1 MTKTINTR
9 IQLKYDT
16 LTNWQTNNPTLLA
29 GEIAIAT
36 VGNSHTTTT
45 PDNGTHPV
53 VFKVG
58 PGAYNSLPFTS
69 ALAADV
75 YAWAKEASIT
85 VNKDGAGNV
94 VAGIEWDATANDGKG
109 GLKYT
114 TASVATSE
122 GLQAV
127 QEAIEA
133 INKELDT
140 FGDIVTHDANE
151 FATAA
156 QGTKA
161 DNAAPQATTYTKTEV
176 NNLVAPLATT
186 EALNG
191 VKATA
196 EAAAP
201 QATTYNKTEVDSL
214 VQGAKD
220 YADNNDANTE
230 YHIEYDSTAKEIKLI
245 AGADA
250 NKMTIDATSFI
261 KDGMIDTVEFNAD
274 DNDLVITFNTEAGKD
289 AITVPLDKLIDVYT
303 IEGTDTATIDIT
315 ASTNGN
321 KHTVSATVID
331 GSLTNAHIAADAAI
345 SVSKLDP
352 TIVTDVVNDDYN
364 LTIERDS
371 EYEDGMSDTHKY
383 HVNLLFNNEKGNV
396 KFTNGS
402 LMDPGLSANVDL
414 TNYATKDE
422 LPTASGEA
430 TIATIAND
438 IVTLKAGATLGSNHA
453 LGNST
458 DADIT
463 LHKIAKT
470 GSINDAAEAYDN
482 TNADGSPTGT
492 DYIIFNCGTA
502 SKLI

>member
-1 MTKTINTR
+1 MAKTINTR

-16 LTNWQTNNPTLLA
+16 LANWQEKNPTLLS

-75 YAWAKEASIT
+75 YAWAKEATIT
-85 VNKDGAGNV
+85 VNKDGSGNV
-94 VAGIEWDATANDGKG
+94 VAGIEWDTTANNGKG
-109 GLKYT
+109 GIKYT

-127 QEAIEA
+127 QEAINT
-133 INKELDT
+133 INNELKT
-140 FGDIVTHDANE
+140 YGDIVTHDASE

-161 DNAAPQATTYTKTEV
+161 DNAAPQATT
-176 NNLVAPLATT
+176 

-191 VKATA
+191 VKAIA

-201 QATTYNKTEVDSL
+201 QATTYNKIEVDNL

-230 YHIEYDSTAKEIKLI
+230 YHIEYDSIAKEIKLI

-261 KDGMIDTVEFNAD
+261 KDGMIDNVEFNA

-289 AITVPLDKLIDVYT
+289 AITVPLDELIDVYT
-303 IEGTDTATIDIT
+303 IEGTDTDTIDIT
-315 ASTNGN
+315 ATTEGN
-321 KHTVSATVID
+321 KHKVSAEVKA

-345 SVSKLDP
+345 PVSKLDP
-352 TIVTDVVNDDYN
+352 TIVTNVVNDDYN

-371 EYEDGMSDTHKY
+371 EYKDGMGDTHKY
-383 HVNLLFNNEKGNV
+383 HVNLLFDNEKGNV

-402 LMDPGLSANVDL
+402 LMEPGLSANVDL
-414 TNYATKDE
+414 SNYATKDE
-422 LPTASGEA
+422 LPTASGDA
-430 TIATIAND
+430 TIATIADD
-438 IVTLKAGATLGSNHA
+438 IVTLKAGSDHI

-458 DADIT
+458 GADIT
-463 LHKIAKT
+463 LHKVAKT